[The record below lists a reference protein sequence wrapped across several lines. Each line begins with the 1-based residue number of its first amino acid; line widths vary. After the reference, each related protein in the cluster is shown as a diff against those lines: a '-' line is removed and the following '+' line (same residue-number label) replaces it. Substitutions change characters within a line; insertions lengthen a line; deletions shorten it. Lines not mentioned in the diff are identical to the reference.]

1 MKEFLIATLFAISM
15 LITIVFGL
23 GLIVA
28 IVSLAEPWVGFLF
41 ERYDE
46 WVEEIQ
52 SGIKLRRM
60 KKKLIKEKLKEL
72 INGDD

>member
-1 MKEFLIATLFAISM
+1 MKEFLICTLFALLM
-15 LITIVFGL
+15 LATIVFGL

-28 IVSLAEPWVGFLF
+28 IISLAEPWVGFLF

-52 SGIKLRRM
+52 RGIKQRRE

-72 INGDD
+72 I

>member
-1 MKEFLIATLFAISM
+1 MKEFLICTLFAIFI
-15 LITIVFGL
+15 LIIIVFSI

-28 IVSLAEPWVGFLF
+28 IISLAEPWVGFLF

-46 WVEEIQ
+46 WAEEIQ

-72 INGDD
+72 IGEEE